1 MGENLERDHKI
12 CAFSLFN
19 TEYKVFEGGHQS
31 WPFSL
36 CKCEKVRLVGL
47 AQVDWQLSV
56 IFALRIQPVS
66 CLSGAW
72 AQSPTVS
79 VRAQSSHGHSRR
91 LETEPKPLGDE

>member
-1 MGENLERDHKI
+1 M
-12 CAFSLFN
+12 
-19 TEYKVFEGGHQS
+19 FEGGHQS

-72 AQSPTVS
+72 AQSPAVL

-91 LETEPKPLGDE
+91 LETESQPLGDESHKSKSYQREGQPRKTEN